1 MSPAAPVRGAPHE
14 GEPMTGNGKGG
25 AGDRLRRELF
35 DLTGTCVVVTGA
47 ASGLGLAIA
56 EATGTSGARVVL
68 ADVDEP
74 ALAAACEALAERG
87 LEVLPRATDVA
98 QREDVEAL
106 FAEVVERFGRV
117 DVAFANAGISDGN
130 AIRSPGGGIDAFAPG
145 DWERMLRVN
154 LDGALWTLRAAAAV
168 MKPRRSGSIVLTS
181 SIAGLR
187 PAPSVSYAYAAA
199 KAAVVQLTRQAALE
213 LGPWGIRVNSIAPG
227 PFKTNLGRRGPI
239 PPEVEATWAASI
251 PLGRMGVPDELRG
264 LALLLAARAS
274 SFMSGAVIP
283 IDGGTMALAVGSTET
298 LRHPRPPAAG
308 GASQAT

>member
-1 MSPAAPVRGAPHE
+1 
-14 GEPMTGNGKGG
+14 MTGDEEGG

-56 EATGTSGARVVL
+56 EATATSGARVVL
-68 ADVDEP
+68 ADIDEA
-74 ALAAACEALAERG
+74 ALSAACQTLAGRG
-87 LEVLPRATDVA
+87 LEVLPRVTDVA
-98 QREDVEAL
+98 EREDVDAL
-106 FAEVVERFGRV
+106 FVDAVERFGGV
-117 DVAFANAGISDGN
+117 DAVFANAGVSDGN
-130 AIRSPGGGIDAFAPG
+130 AIRSPSGGIEAFTPG

-213 LGPWGIRVNSIAPG
+213 LGPWEIRVNSIAPG

-239 PPEVEATWAASI
+239 SPEVEAAWAATI

-264 LALLLAARAS
+264 LALLLASPAS

-283 IDGGTMALAVGSTET
+283 IDGGTMTLAVGSTEM
-298 LRHPRPPAAG
+298 LRHPGPAVG
-308 GASQAT
+308 VASRAN